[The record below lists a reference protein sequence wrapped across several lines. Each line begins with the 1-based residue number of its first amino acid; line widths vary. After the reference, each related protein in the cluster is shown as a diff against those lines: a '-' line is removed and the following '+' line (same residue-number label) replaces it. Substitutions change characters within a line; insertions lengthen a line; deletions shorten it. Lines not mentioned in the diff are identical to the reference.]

1 MESRIM
7 PSRLWEIT
15 PGINV
20 APTLVLAL
28 AVICGAADFT
38 GTAQADDP
46 PPRQILV
53 RLDSDLLVPLI
64 ESPIDEMQAVDEMI
78 LGVRMI
84 GKAQVTGHPK
94 VTLVDDPKDA
104 ALSVTITGTINSRT
118 TGRNG
123 PVQIHSRS
131 TTVFV
136 ATKRVAYQPGRGFVG
151 EAAEIVAQTSSQPE
165 RIAPNRGG
173 ILGRAIE
180 RRAWIRAA
188 QSRDQVAQIIRAKAE
203 VKLRQ
208 AFDQLLEARLARL
221 NQLAEQRY
229 LAASLFGVPR
239 YDCWTIGGWL
249 NIAVSSADDSSS
261 DLPQALEM
269 TLSRYTTLGQDGP
282 PIQIWVH
289 ERVLGEPLAL
299 LLRHV
304 DLARQLLGQ
313 LIVAS
318 QAAAAPE
325 VALLSQPSPQASYD
339 FATIGDWFVVY
350 AGGWNRAKLALA
362 PTADPASAPRVADL
376 DSGQ

>member
-1 MESRIM
+1 M
-7 PSRLWEIT
+7 PSRLWGIT
-15 PGINV
+15 PRKNV

-28 AVICGAADFT
+28 AAICGAADFT
-38 GTAQADDP
+38 GMAQADDP
-46 PPRQILV
+46 PPRRILV
-53 RLDSDLLVPLI
+53 RLNSDLLVPLI
-64 ESPIDEMQAVDEMI
+64 ERPIEEVQAVDEMI

-84 GKAQVTGHPK
+84 GKAQVAGHPK
-94 VTLVDDPKDA
+94 LTLADDPKHA
-104 ALSVTITGTINSRT
+104 AFSVTITGTIHSRT

-131 TTVFV
+131 TTQFV

-151 EAAEIVAQTSSQPE
+151 GAAKIVAQTSSRPE
-165 RIAPNRGG
+165 RIAPNQGG
-173 ILGRAIE
+173 IVGRAIE
-180 RRAWIRAA
+180 RRAWVRAA
-188 QSRDQVAQIIRAKAE
+188 QSREQVNQIIQSKAE
-203 VKLRQ
+203 VKIRQ
-208 AFDQLLEARLARL
+208 SFDRLLEERLASF

-229 LAASLFGVPR
+229 LVAAVFGVPR

-261 DLPQALEM
+261 DSPQALEM
-269 TLSRYTTLGQDGP
+269 TLNRYATLGPDGP
-282 PIQIWVH
+282 TIQIWVH
-289 ERVLGEPLAL
+289 ERVLGEPLAV

-325 VALLSQPSPQASYD
+325 VALLSQPSPPGSYD
-339 FATIGDWFVVY
+339 FATIGDWFVLY
-350 AGGWNRAKLALA
+350 AGGWNRAKLAIA
-362 PTADPASAPRVADL
+362 PAAGAASAPRVADL